1 MLETFSP
8 QKILQENG
16 LRLTD
21 SQISAIH
28 KKMPPADTDGQRHSD
43 AVFEGGGVRGIAFL
57 GALRCCDDIGIRWRK
72 LAGTSAGAI
81 TASLLAANFSMEQL
95 EDAVG
100 KLDYMRFLTKKNSP
114 LILNGDPSDD
124 LQFPLQL
131 MMSLAAARQIGEYS
145 SDPFRDWLAE
155 TLQRANVKTFRDIE
169 TRGDGRELKVVVS
182 DITRAEMLVLPDDL
196 NKINTSKEPTFV
208 QQLKLNSAADFS
220 IAEAVRLSMSIPLFF
235 TPGRLGKSMIVDGG
249 ILSNFP
255 LWIYD
260 KQPGYNPQLPRW
272 FTFGFR
278 FIDRNLEKNINIYEP
293 FSLLSATFGTM
304 LNARDRY
311 HRQDM
316 DKDRVINIDVSEAKV
331 TTTEFNLSADKKN
344 SLYRLGYLA
353 AKTFFLDPSFS
364 WEQHLISRGFGP
376 LLQANANMTPSL

>member
-21 SQISAIH
+21 SQIKAIQQ
-28 KKMPPADTDGQRHSD
+28 KMPPADTEGHRYAD

-81 TASLLAANFSMEQL
+81 TASLLAANLSMDQL
-95 EDAVG
+95 EEAVG

-155 TLQRANVKTFRDIE
+155 TLLKANVKTFGDIE
-169 TRGDGRELKVVVS
+169 KRGDGRELKVVVS

-196 NKINTSKEPTFV
+196 NKINTSKDPTFV
-208 QQLKLNSAADFS
+208 QQLKLKSSQDFS

-260 KQPGYNPQLPRW
+260 KQPGYNSPLPRW

-278 FIDRNLEKNINIYEP
+278 FIDRNLEKNIKIEEP
-293 FSLLSATFGTM
+293 LSLLSATFNTM

-311 HRQDM
+311 HGREM
-316 DKDRVINIDVSEAKV
+316 DKGRIINIDVSVANV
-331 TTTEFNLSADKKN
+331 TTTEFNLSAQKKN
-344 SLYRLGYLA
+344 CLYRLGYQA
-353 AKTFFLDPSFS
+353 AKEFFLSPGFS
-364 WEQHLISRGFGP
+364 WQQHLISRGFASQ
-376 LLQANANMTPSL
+376 LQANVNTAPPI